1 MEFRTSREPVAG
13 VDIGEA
19 KAAFDDKVRLDE
31 IGYL

>member
-1 MEFRTSREPVAG
+1 VAG

>member
-1 MEFRTSREPVAG
+1 MAG